1 MICNINLYNAE
12 VAKDQID
19 DIINEKNINASS
31 FNSYIE
37 YLDEVNFQLKST
49 FRKLAE
55 TNKTFDL
62 KQNGFQLEQM
72 LISCQYDLSPC
83 SVSDF
88 EWFYNFDYGN
98 CYRFN
103 GKKPLRVAKQSGE
116 LNGLRYIDF
125 LL

>member
-1 MICNINLYNAE
+1 VICNINPYNAE

-19 DIINEKNINASS
+19 DIINEKNITASS

-37 YLDEVNFQLKST
+37 YLDEVNFQLKSI

-125 LL
+125 Y

>member
-1 MICNINLYNAE
+1 M
-12 VAKDQID
+12 DQV
-19 DIINEKNINASS
+19 NFLLKSS
-31 FNSYIE
+31 F
-37 YLDEVNFQLKST
+37 
-49 FRKLAE
+49 RKYAR
-55 TNKTFDL
+55 TNKEFNL
-62 KQNGFQLEQM
+62 KRNGFQLEEM

-125 LL
+125 YYSI

>member
-1 MICNINLYNAE
+1 MICNINPYNAE

-116 LNGLRYIDF
+116 LNGLRY
-125 LL
+125 